1 MCCPRVCIPR
11 ECSHDHQVSA
21 LTGAIQRLKLQHSP
35 TAYVRKQKGPA
46 HFPALGYLCTHIH
59 HTLSTHS
66 DTHTTHTYA
75 HHRHTHAI
83 CRSNTYVYTR
93 RCVPQASTRHR
104 PTRCCPL
111 ISASLLMFLD
121 AIPGQ
126 IPKILA
132 QNGTATP
139 YREAGRGGSIPTRI
153 PMPRVAQ
160 PFLVHRG

>member
-1 MCCPRVCIPR
+1 MYVCMVCVCVCECVYVCMVCVCMCVGIL
-11 ECSHDHQVSA
+11 E
-21 LTGAIQRLKLQHSP
+21 
-35 TAYVRKQKGPA
+35 
-46 HFPALGYLCTHIH
+46 FCTHLGFVDSARL
-59 HTLSTHS
+59 TSK
-66 DTHTTHTYA
+66 
-75 HHRHTHAI
+75 
-83 CRSNTYVYTR
+83 
-93 RCVPQASTRHR
+93 PQ
-104 PTRCCPL
+104 CPL

-139 YREAGRGGSIPTRI
+139 YSEAGRGGSIPTRI